1 MAEGGATVKN
11 GELVKEK
18 NLFAELAK
26 PFSPEAIRWR
36 VGSTTK
42 DKKKGMALAYI
53 DARDVMN
60 RLDQVVGPGN
70 WQDDFSQG
78 PHGIVFC
85 RLSVLIRGPVSDA
98 GEKLVEDRWIAKMDG
113 AGQTDIES
121 DKGAVSGALKRAA
134 VKFGIGRYLYD
145 IASPWVEIEQRGRSS
160 TIKASEKQR
169 LQDLL
174 RGLGSAEEPTAD
186 ETRLSRMIGWCESN
200 HVTREM
206 VFEFLGVTDLG
217 NWSDLEDQH
226 LDAISEQAK
235 LVHDGMPP
243 DEAFGRTSVER
254 AEELTTRIAK
264 STAAKLDVKDFDGP
278 AT

>member
-1 MAEGGATVKN
+1 MT
-11 GELVKEK
+11 EK

-26 PFSPEAIRWR
+26 PFPPEAIRWR

-60 RLDQVVGPGN
+60 RLAQACGPHG
-70 WQDDFSQG
+70 WSDEYSQG
-78 PHGIVFC
+78 PQGVVFCKLTILIPGIV
-85 RLSVLIRGPVSDA
+85 SST
-98 GEKLVEDRWIAKMDG
+98 GEMIVAERWISKMDG

-134 VKFGIGRYLYD
+134 VKFGIGRYLYG

-169 LQDLL
+169 LQDVL
-174 RGLGSAEEPTAD
+174 RGLGSADEPTAD
-186 ETRLSRMIGWCESN
+186 ETRLSRMIDWCRSN

-206 VFEFLGVTDLG
+206 VFEFLGITDLG
-217 NWSDLEDQH
+217 TWSDLEDQH

-243 DEAFGRTSVER
+243 DEAFGRTSDER
-254 AEELTTRIAK
+254 AEELTSRIQGAQ
-264 STAAKLDVKDFDGP
+264 LDVKDFDRP
-278 AT
+278 T